1 MADCVIAM
9 KSQTA
14 AEQARRA
21 ANHERIYAEIVSI
34 DPSITRRGCS
44 MGIRLSCANIDK
56 MKRILERKNIPYGD
70 IVGRSESL

>member
-44 MGIRLSCANIDK
+44 MGIRLSCAHVDR
-56 MKRILERKNIPYGD
+56 MKFILERKNIPYGD
-70 IVGRSESL
+70 IVGRSES